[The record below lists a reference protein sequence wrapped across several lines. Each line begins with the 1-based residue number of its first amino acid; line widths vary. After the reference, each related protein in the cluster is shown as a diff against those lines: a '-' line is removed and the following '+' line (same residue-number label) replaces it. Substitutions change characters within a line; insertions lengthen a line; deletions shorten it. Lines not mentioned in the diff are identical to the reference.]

1 MIRREEGSS
10 SKRWTVAELLKWTE
24 EYFQRLRF
32 ETPRLDAEVLLAHA
46 LANTRLELYTG
57 YHKLVEPEERGR
69 FRGLVERR
77 AHREPVAYITGS
89 REFYSLSFEVTPAVL
104 IPRPETEHLV
114 EAALEEHSKACS
126 NAAPEAPRRILDLCT
141 GSGNVAIA
149 LAVNAP
155 TAFVD
160 AVDSSAQALE
170 VARRNA
176 GAQGVSDR
184 VAFFQG
190 DLFFPLPEAGRQYRV
205 IVSNPPYIAKSD
217 FEKLMDDV
225 RLHEPRE
232 ALFDSKSPDGDGL
245 GFYRA
250 IAREAS
256 RRLEEDGLLALEVG
270 VGQAAAV
277 LEILSM
283 SGWKL
288 EKIIKDF
295 GGIERIVAVRVAR

>member
-57 YHKLVEPEERGR
+57 YHKPVEPEERVR

-77 AHREPVAYITGS
+77 AHREPVAYITGR

-126 NAAPEAPRRILDLCT
+126 NAAPEAGRR
-141 GSGNVAIA
+141 
-149 LAVNAP
+149 
-155 TAFVD
+155 
-160 AVDSSAQALE
+160 
-170 VARRNA
+170 
-176 GAQGVSDR
+176 
-184 VAFFQG
+184 
-190 DLFFPLPEAGRQYRV
+190 YRV

-217 FEKLMDDV
+217 FEKLMESISSTAAAWPTPTS
-225 RLHEPRE
+225 RAR
-232 ALFDSKSPDGDGL
+232 SPSSSS
-245 GFYRA
+245 R
-250 IAREAS
+250 REAS
-256 RRLEEDGLLALEVG
+256 RA
-270 VGQAAAV
+270 
-277 LEILSM
+277 M
-283 SGWKL
+283 
-288 EKIIKDF
+288 
-295 GGIERIVAVRVAR
+295 AR